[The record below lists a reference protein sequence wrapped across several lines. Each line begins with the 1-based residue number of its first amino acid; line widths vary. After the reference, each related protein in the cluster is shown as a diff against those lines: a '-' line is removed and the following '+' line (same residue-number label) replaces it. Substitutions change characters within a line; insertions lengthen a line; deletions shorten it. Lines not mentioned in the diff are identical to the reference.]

1 MKLNFCCACG
11 SQEDLH
17 QHHII
22 PTSLSGMKRSETN
35 LEDTIT
41 LCYNHHRMIHGVQ
54 NGQIN
59 HSELVIKGLIRARN
73 KGTNLGRRSKLTDA
87 QKLEV
92 IELLKTET
100 VSEVARFYKVSRATI
115 ISIRERNKVESVLQ

>member
-59 HSELVIKGLIRARN
+59 HSELVLHYDIFVQLVYLQRSHFSNMNGK
-73 KGTNLGRRSKLTDA
+73 RRYGICFL
-87 QKLEV
+87 
-92 IELLKTET
+92 
-100 VSEVARFYKVSRATI
+100 
-115 ISIRERNKVESVLQ
+115 